1 MKQLCIVAAVLAA
14 CSGCAGQA
22 AREQL
27 DIRDP
32 SVAHGGFGT
41 PQDAPA
47 GAALSAWTDVY
58 TPIKRRGAT
67 LEALQKRLDRLGSK
81 QLSYDGAKAQ
91 CWIDTGK
98 QAFAARDE
106 WGFVEESI
114 GEATRLIS
122 GLESGHESD
131 RKSGLESDLE
141 SGRESGRE
149 SGLESGLESGH
160 KSRSQPVPASGNAR
174 TVGGRTL
181 RTSVPVRP
189 DLWAQ
194 LAALKADTRFASCPP
209 AQKLTAC
216 AEVELT
222 RAGHDAWTRAFTT
235 AQQRADALQAPLRD
249 ATQALA
255 ACKAPLASVSAPAP
269 EVIALSA
276 DALFAFGRGD
286 LAAISDEGRQQLDR
300 VAARL
305 RALDTI
311 ERLVVAGYTDRLG
324 SADYNLR
331 LSRERADTVRRY
343 LAGRGVSVPI
353 DARGFGKAQPG
364 SACSM
369 RNREAL
375 IACLAPDRRVEI
387 RVTGAQLNAQQK
399 QQKQQKQ

>member
-14 CSGCAGQA
+14 FSGCAGQA

-27 DIRDP
+27 EIHDP
-32 SVAHGGFGT
+32 SVARGGFGT

-47 GAALSAWTDVY
+47 GAAVNAWTDVY

-67 LEALQKRLDRLGSK
+67 LDALQERLDRLGSK
-81 QLSYDGAKAQ
+81 QQSYDGAQAQ

-122 GLESGHESD
+122 
-131 RKSGLESDLE
+131 DLE
-141 SGRESGRE
+141 SGRES
-149 SGLESGLESGH
+149 
-160 KSRSQPVPASGNAR
+160 RSEPVSAAAGARAARGPA
-174 TVGGRTL
+174 L

-235 AQQRADALQAPLRD
+235 AQQRVDGLQASLRD

-255 ACKAPLASVSAPAP
+255 ACTAPRAPASAAQP

-286 LAAISDEGRQQLDR
+286 LAAISDAGRRQLDR
-300 VAARL
+300 VAVRL

-324 SADYNLR
+324 SVDYNLR
-331 LSRERADTVRRY
+331 LSWARADTVRRY
-343 LAGRGVSVPI
+343 LAERGVTVPI
-353 DARGFGKAQPG
+353 DARGFGKTQPG

-369 RNREAL
+369 RNRDAL

-387 RVTGAQLNAQQK
+387 RVTGAQLNAQQNVDAVVRSDPGRP
-399 QQKQQKQ
+399 